1 MKSMNRLNQSFEYAF
16 EVRNELVEFIVA
28 NIFFDEG
35 RRKLIVKFVTFC
47 MGTSWNRCSVTCI
60 AKATNRMKS
69 GPVRAHKSSRGI
81 SEGCSLYD
89 ISRTVS

>member
-35 RRKLIVKFVTFC
+35 RRKLIEEF
-47 MGTSWNRCSVTCI
+47 MNRWGHFGY
-60 AKATNRMKS
+60 R
-69 GPVRAHKSSRGI
+69 
-81 SEGCSLYD
+81 
-89 ISRTVS
+89 